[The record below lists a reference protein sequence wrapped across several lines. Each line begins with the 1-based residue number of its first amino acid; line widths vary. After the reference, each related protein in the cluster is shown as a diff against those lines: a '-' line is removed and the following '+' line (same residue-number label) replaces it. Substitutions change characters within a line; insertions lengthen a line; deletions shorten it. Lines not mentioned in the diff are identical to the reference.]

1 MVIEGIVLYACI
13 TILSLVLLM
22 ISLFS
27 YWKYGKP
34 RQLLISIMLLLFFVQ
49 AVLLSIG
56 LFYETIGS
64 FTSSVYIWT
73 FDLVILALLY
83 IIILKK

>member
-1 MVIEGIVLYACI
+1 MMVEGIILYACI

-34 RQLLISIMLLLFFVQ
+34 RQLLISIMLLLFFLQ
-49 AVLLSIG
+49 GVLLSLG
-56 LFYETIGS
+56 LFYEGVAC

-73 FDLVILALLY
+73 FTLVILVLLY
-83 IIILKK
+83 VIILKK